1 MTYETV
7 KKLKDAGYS
16 QEDPRRTPVTIT
28 NENIHE
34 FIMKVKGDCYI
45 PSLSE
50 LIEACGDDLDILER
64 DGDGGWQAATPM
76 TTVDAGCGCCY
87 DTKKTCEQ
95 GKTPEEAVASLFL
108 RLNDK
113 K

>member
-1 MTYETV
+1 MTYEIA

-28 NENIHE
+28 NENVHE
-34 FIMKVKGDCYI
+34 FLMKVKGDCYI

-50 LIEACGDDLDILER
+50 LIEACGDVFDSLEKR
-64 DGDGGWQAATPM
+64 GNVYFAFGSSKDKAMMKIDPYRGGGA
-76 TTVDAGCGCCY
+76 
-87 DTKKTCEQ
+87 
-95 GKTPEEAVASLFL
+95 TPEEAVANLFL
-108 RLNDK
+108 RLNEK